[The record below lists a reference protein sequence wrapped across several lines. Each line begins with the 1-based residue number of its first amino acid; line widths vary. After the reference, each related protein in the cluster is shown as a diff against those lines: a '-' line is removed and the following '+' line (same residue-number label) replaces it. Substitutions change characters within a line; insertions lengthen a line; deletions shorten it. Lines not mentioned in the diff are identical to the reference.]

1 MNILF
6 IYGNGVLPHI
16 GGIANITLSLAEM
29 FRNEGHQVWYLGLLK
44 CETCSYDENQ
54 LFFPTCEDGKEN
66 FDYLFNICKNNI
78 FQPISFQKEK
88 KNYTV
93 AGKL

>member
-29 FRNEGHQVWYLGLLK
+29 FRNEGHQVWYLGCLL
-44 CETCSYDENQ
+44 
-54 LFFPTCEDGKEN
+54 
-66 FDYLFNICKNNI
+66 
-78 FQPISFQKEK
+78 
-88 KNYTV
+88 YTSD
-93 AGKL
+93 AADD